1 MKLLGVYAS
10 PRQGGNSDLL
20 LDKLLEGAVS
30 AGAEVERVYARSL
43 EIFGCREC
51 GGCDE
56 TGVCVVD
63 DEMTSVYPLLYE
75 AEVIVLAA
83 PIFFYGP
90 PAQAKALIDRCQAA
104 WNKRR
109 LAKGLAAKG
118 HEGGIGYLIAI
129 GATKG
134 KDLFMPIEL
143 VARYFY
149 DALDM
154 DYGGGL
160 FFRRLEAKGAVTER
174 PETLEQ
180 AFEMGRRLALGP
192 GEERGGD
199 V

>member
-75 AEVIVLAA
+75 AEVIVLAT

-90 PAQAKALIDRCQAA
+90 PAQVKALIDRCQAA

-143 VARYFY
+143 IARYFY

-160 FFRRLEAKGAVTER
+160 FFRRLEAKGAVAER

-180 AFEMGRRLALGP
+180 AFEMGRRLAVNP
-192 GEERGGD
+192 GDERGGD